1 MRLAKMHVTPIA
13 LGDPPLLNAAGLHAP
28 YALRTVVELVTE
40 DGISGLAEVP
50 GSLSVDA
57 LLNEARS
64 VVLGAD
70 PLNWHALKARLE
82 TYFQPESSAARGD
95 APWDQRK
102 VVQVF
107 SALDVACL
115 DIAGKVFGVPVATL
129 LGGVVREKVPYSAY
143 LFYKYEGA
151 GGVLEFGT
159 DPNAKGW
166 DAARQRPAL
175 DVDGIVDQARAMVAE
190 FGFRSL
196 KLKGGVFEPEM
207 EVQSLRAL
215 RSAFGPE
222 VPIRY
227 DPNAL
232 WTVET
237 AIRYGRELEDVLE
250 YFEDPVRGQQ
260 AMAEVRRSV
269 KLPFATNMCTTS
281 FADLPGSV
289 LSHSEDIILTD
300 HHYWGGLHSSME
312 LAAFCRS
319 FGRGISMHSNNH
331 AGISMAAMTHL
342 GAAMPNLSYALDTH
356 YPWQWE
362 EIIIGG
368 RLPIEDGCVSLPKGP
383 GLGVEL
389 DRPALARAHES
400 YLGCGLAERDDQV
413 EMRKKLPEWT
423 FKATRW

>member
-57 LLNEARS
+57 LLNEARA

-115 DIAGKVFGVPVATL
+115 DIAGKAFGVPVATL

-175 DVDGIVDQARAMVAE
+175 DADGIVDQARAMVAE

-196 KLKGGVFEPEM
+196 KLKGGVFEPEI

-237 AIRYGRELEDVLE
+237 AIRYGKELEDVLE

-400 YLGCGLAERDDQV
+400 YLRCGLAERDDQV
-413 EMRKKLPEWT
+413 EMRKKVPEWT